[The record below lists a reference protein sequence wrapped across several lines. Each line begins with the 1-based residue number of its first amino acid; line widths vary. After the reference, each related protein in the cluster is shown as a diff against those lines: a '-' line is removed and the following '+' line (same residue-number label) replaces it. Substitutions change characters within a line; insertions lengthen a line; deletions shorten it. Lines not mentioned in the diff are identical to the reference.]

1 VPLDKSCSLDAFQGN
16 VSRSYKEGKR
26 AKGTQHVAI
35 ALSTL
40 KRACGV
46 PDDDQKM
53 TPKEIVAAGSKGEGV
68 FIRLS
73 ALIEKE
79 SAPASSTTADPE
91 VVWLRWIGRLQD
103 VAGMAV
109 KEAGRWKRGPATD
122 KLIDLLQ
129 DFVQKRVAIPT
140 FESADPVPGYTP
152 WLGWVGRLEMAASNR
167 AIPELAVLIREF
179 KAGRVGVPPREM
191 AERFGFDFAVRTS
204 SPSGATLSPSS
215 APPEVKGGNDS
226 GTFRAYADGGQI
238 KSGDGRAPK
247 LVTKKKT
254 KV

>member
-1 VPLDKSCSLDAFQGN
+1 MPLDKRCVVDA
-16 VSRSYKEGKR
+16 VSKNISAEVKARKPQKQ
-26 AKGTQHVAI
+26 AIAI

-79 SAPASSTTADPE
+79 SAPASSTADPE

-129 DFVQKRVAIPT
+129 DFVQKRVAVPT

-167 AIPELAVLIREF
+167 ALPELASLIREF

-191 AERFGFDFAVRTS
+191 SERFGFDFAVRTS